1 MKLTSKSM
9 YALRALLTLA
19 VHPQG
24 VPLPVRVLA
33 EKNQIPIK
41 FLEQILTQLKKSGLL
56 ISVAGSSGGYLLAR
70 GAAEITLGQVIA
82 ELDGEVALVACLAN
96 EAHQMC
102 SCANQTK
109 CNLRVA
115 ISEVQSGLNSLLD
128 SRSLQSVLD
137 QGARRG

>member
-1 MKLTSKSM
+1 MKLSNKSM

-19 VHPQG
+19 IHPKG

-82 ELDGEVALVACLAN
+82 ELDGEVALVACLAK

-102 SCANQTK
+102 SCTNQTI

-115 ISEVQSGLNSLLD
+115 ISEVQSGLNSLLH